1 MQGRAYFSI
10 LSEVAGLSS
19 LILLTG
25 IKGLILY
32 LTFHGVA
39 SFRIAS
45 LIYLLLPKKYKS
57 RRWDKLLFA
66 IITLIV
72 FLTGPL
78 GILGGLL
85 FYFMLLKKPN
95 ITIPVENL
103 FFENVTIPQVEKR
116 SFGETQI
123 EELHDRLIFFLTKYP
138 TPRSIQ
144 LLKRALSSEQDEVRL
159 MAFSAISKMEKEV
172 FERINL
178 LIKELEKVKTPEE
191 LYRIS
196 SSLAELY
203 WELVYLGIAE
213 EELAEFYLRTAL
225 EYAIRALETTLKY
238 GLRAL
243 EISKDGKLLFL
254 IGRIYLRLKDYEKAE
269 KFLREA
275 VEEGIPIEKVA
286 PYLMEIY
293 FIRRDW
299 KVLKKISENLRGKVI
314 PDAKAVSIIK
324 VWV

>member
-1 MQGRAYFSI
+1 MQSKVYFSI
-10 LSEVAGLSS
+10 LSESVGLSS
-19 LILLTG
+19 LIFLRG

-39 SFRIAS
+39 SFLVAS
-45 LIYLLLPKKYKS
+45 LIYLLLPQKYKS
-57 RRWDKLLFA
+57 KRWNKLLFSGIA
-66 IITLIV
+66 LIV

-78 GILGGLL
+78 GVLGGLL
-85 FYFMLLKKPN
+85 FYFMLLKKPS

-116 SFGETQI
+116 SFGEAPI
-123 EELHDRLIFFLTKYP
+123 EKLHDRLILFLTKYP

-159 MAFSAISKMEKEV
+159 IAFSAISKMEEEV
-172 FERINL
+172 FNRINL
-178 LIKELEKVKTPEE
+178 LLKELERVKEPEE
-191 LYRIS
+191 LFRIY

-203 WELVYLGIAE
+203 WELVYLSIAD
-213 EELAEFYLRTAL
+213 EELAEFYLKG
-225 EYAIRALETTLKY
+225 AIEY

-254 IGRIYLRLKDYEKAE
+254 MGRIYLRLKDYEKAE

-299 KVLKKISENLRGKVI
+299 KALKELSERLKGKVI
-314 PDAKAVSIIK
+314 PDAKAISIIK

>member
-1 MQGRAYFSI
+1 MMQSKVYLSI
-10 LSEVAGLSS
+10 LSEGAGLSS

-32 LTFHGVA
+32 LIFHGVA
-39 SFRIAS
+39 SFLVAN

-57 RRWDKLLFA
+57 RRWNRLLLFA
-66 IITLIV
+66 IALIV

-78 GILGGLL
+78 GVLGGLL
-85 FYFMLLKKPN
+85 FYFMLLKKPS
-95 ITIPVENL
+95 ISIPVEKL
-103 FFENVTIPQVEKR
+103 FFENITIPQVEKS
-116 SFGETQI
+116 SFGEAQI
-123 EELHDRLIFFLTKYP
+123 EKLHDRLILFLTKYP

-159 MAFSAISKMEKEV
+159 LAFSAISKMEKDI

-225 EYAIRALETTLKY
+225 EYGLK
-238 GLRAL
+238 AS

-269 KFLREA
+269 EFLKEA
-275 VEEGIPIEKVA
+275 V
-286 PYLMEIY
+286 
-293 FIRRDW
+293 
-299 KVLKKISENLRGKVI
+299 KKKHSDRKGRPLPDGNILCKERLESVKRALRT
-314 PDAKAVSIIK
+314 P
-324 VWV
+324 